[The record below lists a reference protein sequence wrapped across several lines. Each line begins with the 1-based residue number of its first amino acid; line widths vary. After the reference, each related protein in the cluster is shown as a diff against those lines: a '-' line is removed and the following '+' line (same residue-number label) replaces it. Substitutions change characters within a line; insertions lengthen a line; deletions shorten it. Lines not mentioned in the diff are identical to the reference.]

1 MSNSLAEQNQQ
12 FSSMSDPK
20 PIEVPIKKELK
31 ISAATLF
38 KPTQD
43 VSSYLVLPL

>member
-1 MSNSLAEQNQQ
+1 MSNSLAEQNQEIP
-12 FSSMSDPK
+12 SMSDPK

-43 VSSYLVLPL
+43 VSPNS